1 MKDELDGKIMT
12 KFVGLKAKAYSYLI
26 DDASEDKKAK
36 STQKCVIKRE
46 LKFEISKNCL
56 EATKGDKKINY
67 LGGNKTNIDSL
78 QENQKE
84 FIKNNKLLLQIQQR
98 FKNESHNVFT
108 EEIHKIALSSYYD
121 KVMQSIDLIE
131 TYAYGTSKEL
141 VSKKDEIKCNNIIKN
156 RKK

>member
-1 MKDELDGKIMT
+1 MKDELDGKIMR

-26 DDASEDKKAK
+26 DDASEDKNAK

-67 LGGNKTNIDSL
+67 LGGKKINIDSL

-98 FKNESHNVFT
+98 FKSESLNVFT
-108 EEIHKIALSSYYD
+108 EEIHKIALSSYDD
-121 KVMQSIDLIE
+121 KVMQSIDLTE
-131 TYAYGTSKEL
+131 TYAHGTSKEL
-141 VSKKDEIKCNNIIKN
+141 VSK
-156 RKK
+156 

>member
-1 MKDELDGKIMT
+1 MKDELDGKIMR

-26 DDASEDKKAK
+26 DDASEDKNAK

-46 LKFEISKNCL
+46 LKFEISINCL

-67 LGGNKTNIDSL
+67 LGGKKINIDSL

-98 FKNESHNVFT
+98 FKSESHNVFT
-108 EEIHKIALSSYYD
+108 EEIRKIALSSCDD
-121 KVMQSIDLIE
+121 KVMQSIDLTE
-131 TYAYGTSKEL
+131 TYAHGTSKEL
-141 VSKKDEIKCNNIIKN
+141 VSK
-156 RKK
+156 